1 MGTSI
6 VSPKSKTLVPDTT
19 SADDDS
25 IAAAQTPGGAGDLTL
40 AGTASSFADAGVGLS
55 VTVTGDGATDLRATN
70 FTITGTNALGISAS
84 EVLAG
89 PNGAATV
96 TSTLKYNTVTQI
108 AVSGGTTTAV
118 RAGNAAGSGGS
129 EQTIFAG
136 RTRLREL
143 FGDDLFIRTS
153 KGMIPTP
160 VANQIIKDVRSA
172 LSLIQNTIS
181 ETEKFDPAT
190 AEMTFKISIGDSS
203 EYRLLPLLVKEL
215 AEVAPKIKV
224 ETYLTPRKDAPR
236 ELSSGTIDFSIDPPV
251 HSDPHLKHEKIY
263 EEDYVMIVRKDH
275 PILQKSEIS
284 LEDYLNLSHIHI
296 SNRKTGLGHVDMTLY
311 RMGLSRDISLR
322 AQHFLVAPYIVE
334 QLSLIHI

>member
-19 SADDDS
+19 SADDNS
-25 IAAAQTPGGAGDLTL
+25 IAAAQTPGGASNLTL
-40 AGTASSFADAGVGLS
+40 LATASTFAPTRVGLF

-129 EQTIFAG
+129 EQTVFAG

-143 FGDDLFIRTS
+143 FGTTAATANTVTTFFNGGQSQENELFAVQN
-153 KGMIPTP
+153 P
-160 VANQIIKDVRSA
+160 VAAQTLINPASA
-172 LSLIQNTIS
+172 HGGILANEGLTVNLPTNSFVSLTVYFDGQVAMANTTS
-181 ETEKFDPAT
+181 QSYSFDQMRRLRKQYSPLAT
-190 AEMTFKISIGDSS
+190 YPSKYTVK
-203 EYRLLPLLVKEL
+203 LTKLLVGRFTDKPSL
-215 AEVAPKIKV
+215 ANIPPCAEAGLIKV
-224 ETYLTPRKDAPR
+224 
-236 ELSSGTIDFSIDPPV
+236 
-251 HSDPHLKHEKIY
+251 
-263 EEDYVMIVRKDH
+263 
-275 PILQKSEIS
+275 
-284 LEDYLNLSHIHI
+284 
-296 SNRKTGLGHVDMTLY
+296 
-311 RMGLSRDISLR
+311 
-322 AQHFLVAPYIVE
+322 
-334 QLSLIHI
+334 

>member
-19 SADDDS
+19 SADDNS
-25 IAAAQTPGGAGDLTL
+25 IAAAQTPGGASNLTL
-40 AGTASSFADAGVGLS
+40 LATALTFAPTGVGLF

-129 EQTIFAG
+129 EQTVFAG

-143 FGDDLFIRTS
+143 FGTTAATANTVTTFFNGGQSQGNQLFAVQN
-153 KGMIPTP
+153 P
-160 VANQIIKDVRSA
+160 VATQTLINPASA
-172 LSLIQNTIS
+172 HGGI
-181 ETEKFDPAT
+181 
-190 AEMTFKISIGDSS
+190 
-203 EYRLLPLLVKEL
+203 L
-215 AEVAPKIKV
+215 ANE
-224 ETYLTPRKDAPR
+224 
-236 ELSSGTIDFSIDPPV
+236 
-251 HSDPHLKHEKIY
+251 
-263 EEDYVMIVRKDH
+263 
-275 PILQKSEIS
+275 
-284 LEDYLNLSHIHI
+284 
-296 SNRKTGLGHVDMTLY
+296 
-311 RMGLSRDISLR
+311 GLSVNLPTNSFVSLTV
-322 AQHFLVAPYIVE
+322 FYDG
-334 QLSLIHI
+334 

>member
-19 SADDDS
+19 SADDNS
-25 IAAAQTPGGAGDLTL
+25 IAAAQTPGGAGNLTL
-40 AGTASSFADAGVGLS
+40 LATALTFAPTAVGLF

-143 FGDDLFIRTS
+143 FGTTA
-153 KGMIPTP
+153 GT
-160 VANQIIKDVRSA
+160 ANTVTTFFKVV
-172 LSLIQNTIS
+172 NH
-181 ETEKFDPAT
+181 K
-190 AEMTFKISIGDSS
+190 EMNCLLYKI
-203 EYRLLPLLVKEL
+203 L
-215 AEVAPKIKV
+215 
-224 ETYLTPRKDAPR
+224 
-236 ELSSGTIDFSIDPPV
+236 
-251 HSDPHLKHEKIY
+251 
-263 EEDYVMIVRKDH
+263 
-275 PILQKSEIS
+275 
-284 LEDYLNLSHIHI
+284 
-296 SNRKTGLGHVDMTLY
+296 
-311 RMGLSRDISLR
+311 
-322 AQHFLVAPYIVE
+322 
-334 QLSLIHI
+334 

>member
-19 SADDDS
+19 SADDNS
-25 IAAAQTPGGAGDLTL
+25 IAAAQTPGGASNLTL
-40 AGTASSFADAGVGLS
+40 LATALTFAPTGVGLF

-70 FTITGTNALGISAS
+70 FTITGTNALGITAT

-143 FGDDLFIRTS
+143 FGTTAGTANTVTTFFNGGQSQGNELFAVQN
-153 KGMIPTP
+153 P
-160 VANQIIKDVRSA
+160 VAAQTLINPASA
-172 LSLIQNTIS
+172 HGGILANEGLTVNLPTNSFVSLTVY
-181 ETEKFDPAT
+181 FD
-190 AEMTFKISIGDSS
+190 G
-203 EYRLLPLLVKEL
+203 
-215 AEVAPKIKV
+215 
-224 ETYLTPRKDAPR
+224 
-236 ELSSGTIDFSIDPPV
+236 
-251 HSDPHLKHEKIY
+251 
-263 EEDYVMIVRKDH
+263 
-275 PILQKSEIS
+275 
-284 LEDYLNLSHIHI
+284 
-296 SNRKTGLGHVDMTLY
+296 
-311 RMGLSRDISLR
+311 
-322 AQHFLVAPYIVE
+322 
-334 QLSLIHI
+334 